1 VEINMIAENQAR
13 VIKLLALV
21 AALGYSA
28 AATAASAVFEKE
40 YSIENTASIEVSN
53 GSGSV
58 DVHGADVDQVTIRAR
73 ISIDDRYAR
82 RDAYKANKMV
92 RDIRAK
98 PPIRVDGDRIVIEQ
112 PKNNTQ
118 RRHATISYE
127 ILVPRNA
134 QVTVQ
139 SESGDVRVSGISGP
153 VNATSET
160 GVVTVVKIDFR
171 NAGEAQLAAR

>member
-1 VEINMIAENQAR
+1 MIAKNQTR
-13 VIKLLALV
+13 IIKVLALV
-21 AALGYSA
+21 AALTYSA
-28 AATAASAVFEKE
+28 ASLAASAVFEKE

-73 ISIDDRYAR
+73 ISIDERYAR

-92 RDIRAK
+92 RDLRAK

-112 PKNNTQ
+112 PKNVTQ
-118 RRHATISYE
+118 RRNATISYE
-127 ILVPRNA
+127 ILVPRDA
-134 QVTVQ
+134 HVTVQ

-153 VNATSET
+153 VNATSDT

-171 NAGEAQLAAR
+171 NADEVQVAAR

>member
-1 VEINMIAENQAR
+1 MIAKKQTRIFE
-13 VIKLLALV
+13 LFALV

-28 AATAASAVFEKE
+28 ASVAASAVFEKE
-40 YSIENTASIEVSN
+40 YAIENTASIEISN

-58 DVHGADVDQVTIRAR
+58 DVRGADVEQVTIRAR
-73 ISIDDRYAR
+73 ISIDERYAR

-92 RDIRAK
+92 LDLRAK

-127 ILVPRNA
+127 ILVPRDA
-134 QVTVQ
+134 HVRVQ

-153 VNATSET
+153 VDATSES
-160 GVVTVVKIDFR
+160 GVVTLANISFR
-171 NAGEAQLAAR
+171 NTDKVQVAAR

>member
-1 VEINMIAENQAR
+1 MNVKKQAR
-13 VIKLLALV
+13 LTKLLTLI

-28 AATAASAVFEKE
+28 ASLAASAVFEKE
-40 YSIENTASIEVSN
+40 YLIENTASIEVLN

-92 RDIRAK
+92 RDLRAK
-98 PPIRVDGDRIVIEQ
+98 PPIRVDGDRIVIAQ

-127 ILVPRNA
+127 ILVPRDA
-134 QVTVQ
+134 HVTVQ

-160 GVVTVVKIDFR
+160 GVVTIVKIDFR
-171 NAGEAQLAAR
+171 NADEVQVAAR